1 MVLGCMGG
9 GGEVVVVS
17 LPALQPFPTQ
27 MTPDALIYR
36 TLINYDPSPAS
47 NPLIIRTNPAVI
59 PIECHY
65 PR

>member
-1 MVLGCMGG
+1 M
-9 GGEVVVVS
+9 VVS

-27 MTPDALIYR
+27 VTPDALIYR